1 MLFCPFGVNV
11 KFSGFGCNQL
21 LGALW
26 LVVAKLIA
34 KVVLLGPNQAT
45 MSMLTYGST

>member
-1 MLFCPFGVNV
+1 MPSCPFGVDV
-11 KFSGFGCNQL
+11 KFSGLRCHQ

-34 KVVLLGPNQAT
+34 KVVLFGPNQAT